1 MLLQLIYEEVL
12 GISASATR
20 QNNCRGIDWNTKII
34 KLCDSKLKFWKQNIY
49 EEMSAKSNRIQ
60 LNSKA

>member
-20 QNNCRGIDWNTKII
+20 QNNCRDIDWNAKLI
-34 KLCDSKLKFWKQNIY
+34 KLCDIKQKFWKQNIY
-49 EEMSAKSNRIQ
+49 EEMTAKSNRIQ